1 MSSTEIISA
10 RNVSIRIDGVLL
22 LQAESL
28 EIRRSCELHP
38 VRSVFVSDDI
48 AFIRR
53 NRRIKI
59 NLVGLRFRQP
69 FENMNFADL
78 DDFTM
83 TVETEGRRIVLSGC
97 MWDDFLAAADKEK
110 FRERISVIALSMETE
125 DLQ

>member
-97 MWDDFLAAADKEK
+97 MWDDFLAAADKENK
-110 FRERISVIALSMETE
+110 
-125 DLQ
+125 

>member
-10 RNVSIRIDGVLL
+10 RNVGIRIDGVLL